1 MSGYAANNPTNS
13 SAARVRLKSIALPV
27 EHGGWMFVLEPVLL
41 GLLVVP
47 SAGGWWLG
55 VAALGIFLLNQP
67 LKFAIKD
74 RLRGKRYPRTAWAER
89 FALLYGALAS
99 VAVLLAMLTARAPFW
114 PSILLAIPFAALQ
127 VASAATNR
135 GREVLPEVSGAVA
148 LAAVAPAIALADGWD
163 LITALLLWLVPV
175 TRVVASILYVRA
187 RLRLERGEPANRGTA
202 FAAHGLS
209 LLLLGG
215 LAVLRLIPW
224 LAAVAMAILLARAL
238 IGLSTHR
245 RPVRAQVVGFQE
257 LGYGLLAVA
266 LVAVG
271 YRLF

>member
-1 MSGYAANNPTNS
+1 MSGYAANKPTNS
-13 SAARVRLKSIALPV
+13 SAAQVRLKSIALPV

-41 GLLVVP
+41 GLLVAP

-74 RLRGKRYPRTAWAER
+74 RLRGRRYPRTAWAER
-89 FALLYGALAS
+89 FALLYGALVG
-99 VAVLLAMLTARAPFW
+99 VAALLARLTARAPFW

-135 GREVLPEVSGAVA
+135 GRDLLPEISGAVA
-148 LAAVAPAIALADGWD
+148 LAAAAPAIALAGGWS
-163 LITALLLWLVPV
+163 LTAALLLWLVPV
-175 TRVVASILYVRA
+175 ARAVASILYVRA
-187 RLRLERGEPANRGTA
+187 RLRLERGEPANRGIV
-202 FAAHGLS
+202 FAAHGFG

-215 LAVLRLIPW
+215 LAWLRLIPW
-224 LAAVAMAILLARAL
+224 LAAVAMAILLVRAL
-238 IGLSTHR
+238 LGLSAHR

-257 LGYGLLAVA
+257 LGFGLLTVA
-266 LVAVG
+266 LAAVG

>member
-1 MSGYAANNPTNS
+1 MPGYAVNNAANSNT
-13 SAARVRLKSIALPV
+13 ARVRLKSIALPV
-27 EHGGWMFVLEPVLL
+27 EHGGWLFVLEPVLL

-55 VAALGIFLLNQP
+55 VAAFGIFLLNQP

-74 RLRGKRYPRTAWAER
+74 RLKGKRYPRTAWAER

-99 VAVLLAMLTARAPFW
+99 LAVLLAALTARVSFW
-114 PSILLAIPFAALQ
+114 PSILLAAPFAALQ

-135 GREVLPEVSGAVA
+135 GRDALPEISGALA
-148 LAAVAPAIALADGWD
+148 LAAAAPAIALAGGWN
-163 LITALLLWLVPV
+163 LIAALLLWLIPV
-175 TRVVASILYVRA
+175 TRAVASILYVRA
-187 RLRLERGEPANRGTA
+187 RLRSERGEPANRGVV
-202 FAAHGLS
+202 FAAHGFG

-215 LAVLRLIPW
+215 LAWLRLTPW
-224 LAAVAMAILLARAL
+224 LAALAMAILLVRAL
-238 IGLSTHR
+238 IGLSVQR

-257 LGYGLLAVA
+257 LGFGLLMVA
-266 LVAVG
+266 LAAAG